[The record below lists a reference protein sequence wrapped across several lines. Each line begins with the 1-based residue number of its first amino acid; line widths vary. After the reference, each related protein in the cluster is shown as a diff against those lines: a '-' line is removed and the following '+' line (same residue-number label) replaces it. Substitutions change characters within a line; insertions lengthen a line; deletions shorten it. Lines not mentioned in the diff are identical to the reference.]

1 MRPKA
6 TFIQKQ
12 EAIRRKNRTHWLTH
26 KYEISVRR
34 MKNKANLKR
43 LQKKSNITS
52 DVLTNLNIDDVF
64 SYLSIDENPI
74 DADDAD
80 ADSSF
85 SDVGLEN
92 EYFID
97 ADEENVIQNDE
108 DESEDFNEEIE
119 QGLSEEQMKFSN
131 EFFNME
137 NTIPIRDYDELV
149 SNKFL
154 VYTSSG
160 LLVVYLFDLQL

>member
-6 TFIQKQ
+6 TFIQNQ

-34 MKNKANLKR
+34 MKNKANFKR

-52 DVLTNLNIDDVF
+52 NVLTNLNIDDVF

-74 DADDAD
+74 DAGDAD

-97 ADEENVIQNDE
+97 ADEENGIQNDK

-154 VYTSSG
+154 VYTCSG